1 MPPLLPLSEVSTAAE
16 VSGKPLFPLGEGGIV
31 PPKAPSERER
41 LAYLRGS
48 GLLTT
53 DFDAGYHDLTKAIK
67 EVLKITCSYFSLG
80 DQARMVFKAEEGLGM
95 TEAPRDISFCP
106 WNFLNHIPQV
116 TTISDA
122 ETDARFTTNPLIT
135 GGMAKCYSGAPIQA
149 DSGYRVGTLCVIGA
163 TKRRFVADEVAFIGN
178 LAQMLSREIDALTGD
193 GGKTLKTVLLVN
205 THQEGCPVLF
215 ANAAALE
222 ALGGDRSAIVGAPL
236 LDVLQLELEA
246 GATTLRGAAGD
257 REVAWQSWPA
267 TAKASGREFTAT
279 ARSAV
284 RTPLYD
290 DASVVGAPAYV
301 EQGDSAVGGI
311 LFVELQPREVPT
323 DPPPIVSAGGVAL
336 GPAIGESGRCRVH
349 RGVCV
354 DGSEVAVR
362 VVKGGGDGSAPSR
375 DPVHERAIFD
385 LVSHPHVVALLMV
398 MPVGSETWMVMEL
411 CNGGTL
417 AHGAISG
424 LFRVRVA
431 PWGVDMRALLR
442 AATQVAEAIV
452 HCHSL
457 GVVHG
462 NLSASNVLMHRQP
475 NGELDFKVTD
485 FSQAVLIEEG
495 EMATTVV
502 KGTCKGTV
510 GYMPPEAIL
519 ECEVGFKTDVYAFG
533 VLLWEM
539 FHGERAWESVD
550 HNLVIA
556 RAALNN
562 ERPPS
567 HDTIPPALKHL
578 IEACWSADPK
588 ERPLFMEVLQYLRD
602 MEHLGW

>member
-1 MPPLLPLSEVSTAAE
+1 LPLSEVSTAAE

-475 NGELDFKVTD
+475 NGELDFKVGGKLEL
-485 FSQAVLIEEG
+485 SLELR
-495 EMATTVV
+495 
-502 KGTCKGTV
+502 
-510 GYMPPEAIL
+510 IL
-519 ECEVGFKTDVYAFG
+519 VRV
-533 VLLWEM
+533 
-539 FHGERAWESVD
+539 
-550 HNLVIA
+550 
-556 RAALNN
+556 
-562 ERPPS
+562 
-567 HDTIPPALKHL
+567 
-578 IEACWSADPK
+578 
-588 ERPLFMEVLQYLRD
+588 
-602 MEHLGW
+602 